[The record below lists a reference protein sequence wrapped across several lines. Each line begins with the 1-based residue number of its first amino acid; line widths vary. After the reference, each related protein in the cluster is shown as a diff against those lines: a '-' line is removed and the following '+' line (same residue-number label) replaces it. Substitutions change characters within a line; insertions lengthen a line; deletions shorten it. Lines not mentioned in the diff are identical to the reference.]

1 MHSFEQVRSHVG
13 GRFRLRTNDP
23 YLISFELPI
32 DGGVRSQG
40 MYLAELDT
48 HGAYEVLRISTPIA
62 LLNEADCM
70 RSLRFNWTQR
80 SGFLAVG
87 ELGGRDY
94 LHLCENRPYAFLDH
108 GELDR
113 LIDSLGPL
121 ADQLAQLV
129 TQSTTI
135 SPEG

>member
-13 GRFRLRTNDP
+13 GRFRLCTNDP

-32 DGGVRSQG
+32 DGGARKQG

-48 HGAYEVLRISTPIA
+48 HDEHEVLRISTPIA
-62 LLNEADCM
+62 PLNDADAI
-70 RSLRFNWTQR
+70 RSLRFNWNQR

-87 ELGGRDY
+87 ELDGTDY
-94 LHLCENRPYAFLDH
+94 LHLCENRPYAFLDQA
-108 GELDR
+108 ELDR

-129 TQSTTI
+129 SQSNDDIT
-135 SPEG
+135 